1 MLPRRKHKDFLSD
14 REASAFRSAK
24 PIRRITPV
32 LQVTTTRAT
41 TAPGLRVATADTTAT
56 ATEAQSAATMAITIT
71 IGPKFIDMGTTTT
84 WFQDI
89 SITAA
94 GRTTAM
100 VGTTRDSERSDQRDK
115 EA

>member
-1 MLPRRKHKDFLSD
+1 
-14 REASAFRSAK
+14 
-24 PIRRITPV
+24 
-32 LQVTTTRAT
+32 
-41 TAPGLRVATADTTAT
+41 
-56 ATEAQSAATMAITIT
+56 MAITIT
-71 IGPKFIDMGTTTT
+71 IGPEFIDMGTTTT